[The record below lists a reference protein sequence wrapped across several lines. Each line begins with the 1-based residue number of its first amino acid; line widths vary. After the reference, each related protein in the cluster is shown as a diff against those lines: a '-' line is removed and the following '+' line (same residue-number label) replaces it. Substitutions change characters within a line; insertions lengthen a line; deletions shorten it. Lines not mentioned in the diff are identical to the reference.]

1 MKRVLLSMVVCMM
14 AIVMQAQR
22 VEVRYFH
29 GKQRCITC
37 RSIEKCA
44 KEVLD
49 ESFASQQKSK
59 KISMKVIDF
68 STDQGKPIAADHKV
82 SFSSLFIVKIDKNG
96 KETRTDLTRQ
106 GFQYAKRNPGEFKK
120 IVKEEITKAL
130 K

>member
-1 MKRVLLSMVVCMM
+1 MKRVLLSMVACMM
-14 AIVMQAQR
+14 ALVMQAQR

-44 KEVLD
+44 KEVLE
-49 ESFASQQKSK
+49 ESFASQQKKK
-59 KISMKVIDF
+59 KISMKVFDI
-68 STDQGKPIAADHKV
+68 STEQGKPVAADHKV
-82 SFSSLFIVKIDKNG
+82 SFSSLFIVKIDKKG
-96 KETRTDLTRQ
+96 KETRIDLTRQ

-120 IVKEEITKAL
+120 ILKEEITKAL

>member
-1 MKRVLLSMVVCMM
+1 MKRVLLSMVACMM
-14 AIVMQAQR
+14 ALVMQAQS

-68 STDQGKPIAADHKV
+68 STEQGKPVAADHKV

-96 KETRTDLTRQ
+96 KETRIDLTRQ

-120 IVKEEITKAL
+120 ILKEEITKAL

>member
-1 MKRVLLSMVVCMM
+1 MKRVLLSMVACMM
-14 AIVMQAQR
+14 ALVMLAQR
-22 VEVRYFH
+22 LEVRYFH

-68 STDQGKPIAADHKV
+68 STEQGKPVAADHKV
-82 SFSSLFIVKIDKNG
+82 SFSSLFIVKIDKKG

-120 IVKEEITKAL
+120 ILKEEITKAL

>member
-29 GKQRCITC
+29 GKQRCVTC
-37 RSIEKCA
+37 CNIEKCA

-68 STDQGKPIAADHKV
+68 STEQGKPVAADHKV
-82 SFSSLFIVKIDKNG
+82 SFSSLFIVKIDKKG

-120 IVKEEITKAL
+120 ILKEEITKVL

>member
-1 MKRVLLSMVVCMM
+1 MKRVLLSMLVCMM

-49 ESFASQQKSK
+49 ESFASWQKNK

-68 STDQGKPIAADHKV
+68 STEQGKPVAADHKV

-120 IVKEEITKAL
+120 ILKEEITKAL

>member
-1 MKRVLLSMVVCMM
+1 MKRVLLSMLVCMM
-14 AIVMQAQR
+14 VLVMQAQR

-44 KEVLD
+44 KEVVG
-49 ESFASQQKSK
+49 ESFASQRKSK
-59 KISMKVIDF
+59 KIGMKVIDF
-68 STDQGKPIAADHKV
+68 STEQGKPVAAGHKV
-82 SFSSLFIVKIDKNG
+82 SFSSLFSVKIDNNG

-106 GFQYAKRNPGEFKK
+106 CFQFAKRNPAEFKK
-120 IVKEEITKAL
+120 ILKEEITQAL

>member
-1 MKRVLLSMVVCMM
+1 MKRVLLSMLVCMM

-44 KEVLD
+44 KEVLE

-59 KISMKVIDF
+59 KISMKVFDI
-68 STDQGKPIAADHKV
+68 STEQGKLVAADHKV

-120 IVKEEITKAL
+120 ILKEEITKAL

>member
-1 MKRVLLSMVVCMM
+1 MKRVLLSMVLCMM
-14 AIVMQAQR
+14 ALVVQAQC
-22 VEVRYFH
+22 VELRYFH
-29 GKQRCITC
+29 GKQRCGTC
-37 RSIEKCA
+37 HSIEKCA

-49 ESFASQQKSK
+49 ESFASQQKDN

-68 STDQGKPIAADHKV
+68 STEQGKPVAADHKV

-106 GFQYAKRNPGEFKK
+106 GFQYAKRNPGELKK
-120 IVKEEITKAL
+120 ILKEEITKVL

>member
-1 MKRVLLSMVVCMM
+1 MKRVLLSMLVCMM
-14 AIVMQAQR
+14 VLVMQAQR

-59 KISMKVIDF
+59 KISMKVFDF
-68 STDQGKPIAADHKV
+68 STEQGKAVAADHRV
-82 SFSSLFIVKIDKNG
+82 SFSSLFVVKIDKEG

-120 IVKEEITKAL
+120 ILKEEITKVL

>member
-1 MKRVLLSMVVCMM
+1 MKRVLLSLMVCMM

-59 KISMKVIDF
+59 KISMKVFDI
-68 STDQGKPIAADHKV
+68 STEQGKLVAADHKV
-82 SFSSLFIVKIDKNG
+82 SFSSLFIVKIDKKG

-120 IVKEEITKAL
+120 ILKEEITKAL

>member
-1 MKRVLLSMVVCMM
+1 MKRVLLSMVACMM
-14 AIVMQAQR
+14 ALVMQAQR

-68 STDQGKPIAADHKV
+68 STEQGKPVAADHKV

>member
-1 MKRVLLSMVVCMM
+1 MKRVLLSMVACMM
-14 AIVMQAQR
+14 ALVMQAQR

-44 KEVLD
+44 KEVLE

-68 STDQGKPIAADHKV
+68 STEQGKPVAADHKV

-120 IVKEEITKAL
+120 ILKEEITKAL

>member
-1 MKRVLLSMVVCMM
+1 MKRVLLSMVACMM
-14 AIVMQAQR
+14 ALVMQAQR

-59 KISMKVIDF
+59 KISMKVIDI
-68 STDQGKPIAADHKV
+68 STEQGKLVAADHKV

-120 IVKEEITKAL
+120 ILKEEITKAL

>member
-1 MKRVLLSMVVCMM
+1 MKRVLLSMLVCMM

-37 RSIEKCA
+37 RSIERCA
-44 KEVLD
+44 KEVLE
-49 ESFASQQKSK
+49 ESFASQQMKK
-59 KISMKVIDF
+59 KISMKVFDI
-68 STDQGKPIAADHKV
+68 STEQDKPVAAHHKV
-82 SFSSLFIVKIDKNG
+82 SYSSLFIVRIDKNG

-106 GFQYAKRNPGEFKK
+106 GFQYAKRNPAEFKK

>member
-1 MKRVLLSMVVCMM
+1 MKRVLLSMLVCMM

-59 KISMKVIDF
+59 KISMKVFDI
-68 STDQGKPIAADHKV
+68 STEQGKLVAADHKV

-120 IVKEEITKAL
+120 ILKEEITKAL

>member
-1 MKRVLLSMVVCMM
+1 MKRVLLSMVACMM
-14 AIVMQAQR
+14 ALVMLAQR

-44 KEVLD
+44 KEVLE

-68 STDQGKPIAADHKV
+68 STEQGKPVAADHKV
-82 SFSSLFIVKIDKNG
+82 SFSSLFIVKIDKKG

-106 GFQYAKRNPGEFKK
+106 GFQYAKRNPVEFKK
-120 IVKEEITKAL
+120 ILKEEITKAL

>member
-1 MKRVLLSMVVCMM
+1 MKRVLLSMLVCMM

-59 KISMKVIDF
+59 KISMKVFDI
-68 STDQGKPIAADHKV
+68 STEQGKLVAADHKV
-82 SFSSLFIVKIDKNG
+82 SFSSLFIVKIDKKG

-120 IVKEEITKAL
+120 IVKEKIIKAL

>member
-1 MKRVLLSMVVCMM
+1 MKRVLLSMVACMM
-14 AIVMQAQR
+14 ALVMQAQR

-68 STDQGKPIAADHKV
+68 STEQGKPVAADHKV

-96 KETRTDLTRQ
+96 KETRTELTRQ

-120 IVKEEITKAL
+120 ILKEEITKAL

>member
-1 MKRVLLSMVVCMM
+1 MKRVLLSMEACMM

-68 STDQGKPIAADHKV
+68 STEQGKPVAADHKV
-82 SFSSLFIVKIDKNG
+82 SFSSLFIVKIDKKG

-120 IVKEEITKAL
+120 ILKEEITKVL

>member
-14 AIVMQAQR
+14 ALVMQAQR

-59 KISMKVIDF
+59 KISMKVFDI
-68 STDQGKPIAADHKV
+68 STEQGKLVAADHKV

-120 IVKEEITKAL
+120 ILKEEITKAL

>member
-1 MKRVLLSMVVCMM
+1 MKRVLLSMVACMM
-14 AIVMQAQR
+14 ALVMQAQR

-44 KEVLD
+44 KEVLE

-68 STDQGKPIAADHKV
+68 STEQGKPVAADHKV

-96 KETRTDLTRQ
+96 KETRIDLTRQ

-120 IVKEEITKAL
+120 ILKEEITKAL

>member
-1 MKRVLLSMVVCMM
+1 MKRVLLSMVACMM

-68 STDQGKPIAADHKV
+68 STEQGKPVAADHKV

-120 IVKEEITKAL
+120 ILKEEITKVL

>member
-1 MKRVLLSMVVCMM
+1 MKRVLLSMVACMM
-14 AIVMQAQR
+14 ALVMQAQR

-68 STDQGKPIAADHKV
+68 STEQGKPVAADHKV
-82 SFSSLFIVKIDKNG
+82 SFSSLWIVKIDKYG

-120 IVKEEITKAL
+120 ILKEGITKAL

>member
-1 MKRVLLSMVVCMM
+1 MKRVLLSMLVCMM

-68 STDQGKPIAADHKV
+68 STEQGKPIAANHKV

-120 IVKEEITKAL
+120 ILKEEITKAL

>member
-1 MKRVLLSMVVCMM
+1 MKRVLLSLVVCMM

-68 STDQGKPIAADHKV
+68 STEQGKPVAADHKV
-82 SFSSLFIVKIDKNG
+82 SFSSLFIVKIDKKG
-96 KETRTDLTRQ
+96 KETRIDLTRQ

>member
-1 MKRVLLSMVVCMM
+1 MKRVLLSMVACMM
-14 AIVMQAQR
+14 ALVMQAQR

-59 KISMKVIDF
+59 KISMKVFDI
-68 STDQGKPIAADHKV
+68 STEQGKLVAADHKV
-82 SFSSLFIVKIDKNG
+82 SFSSLFIVKIDKKG
-96 KETRTDLTRQ
+96 KETRIDLTRQ
-106 GFQYAKRNPGEFKK
+106 GFQYAKRNPEEFKK
-120 IVKEEITKAL
+120 IVKEEITKVL

>member
-1 MKRVLLSMVVCMM
+1 MLVCMM
-14 AIVMQAQR
+14 VLVMQAQR

-59 KISMKVIDF
+59 KISMKVFDI
-68 STDQGKPIAADHKV
+68 STEQGKPVAADHKV
-82 SFSSLFIVKIDKNG
+82 SFYSLFIVKIDKNG
-96 KETRTDLTRQ
+96 KETRIDLTRQ
-106 GFQYAKRNPGEFKK
+106 GFQYAKRNPAEFKK
-120 IVKEEITKAL
+120 ILKEEITKAL

>member
-1 MKRVLLSMVVCMM
+1 MKRVLLSMVACMM

-68 STDQGKPIAADHKV
+68 STEQGKPVAADHKV

-96 KETRTDLTRQ
+96 KETRIDLTRQ

>member
-1 MKRVLLSMVVCMM
+1 MKRGLLSLVVCMV
-14 AIVMQAQR
+14 ALTMQAQR

-44 KEVLD
+44 KEVLE
-49 ESFASQQKSK
+49 ESFASQQKKK
-59 KISMKVIDF
+59 KISMNVSDI
-68 STDQGKPIAADHKV
+68 SSEQGKPVAADHKV
-82 SFSSLFIVKIDKNG
+82 SFSSLFIVKIDKKG

-106 GFQYAKRNPGEFKK
+106 GFQYAKRNPVEFKK
-120 IVKEEITKAL
+120 ILKEEITKAL

>member
-1 MKRVLLSMVVCMM
+1 MKRVLLSMVACMM
-14 AIVMQAQR
+14 ALVMQAQR

-59 KISMKVIDF
+59 KISMKVFDI
-68 STDQGKPIAADHKV
+68 STEQGKLVAADHKV
-82 SFSSLFIVKIDKNG
+82 SFSSLFIVKIDKKG

-106 GFQYAKRNPGEFKK
+106 GFQYAKINPGEFKK
-120 IVKEEITKAL
+120 ILKEEITKVL